1 MSRLD
6 FISTVIEVLCRETY
20 AQVLPNYYESSLKVK
35 YTRDQSS
42 AQMLDIIHEHFGN
55 GFALAYSNALG
66 GYFLNTTFN
75 DAISKNS
82 TDFVSR
88 AKTKEKLV
96 QKLLTKMVKNTEELR
111 QS

>member
-1 MSRLD
+1 
-6 FISTVIEVLCRETY
+6 
-20 AQVLPNYYESSLKVK
+20 
-35 YTRDQSS
+35 
-42 AQMLDIIHEHFGN
+42 MLDIIHDHFGN

-96 QKLLTKMVKNTEELR
+96 QKLLNKMVKNTEELR